1 MPSYAITGASRGLGL
16 GLVRQL
22 SAQPTNTVFALVRN
36 PAKATA
42 LSALAAEPDRD
53 IHILEADV
61 TDSSSLLA
69 AASAVGA
76 VTGGTLDVLIHNAW
90 VVDFASMALAP
101 SQLPF
106 EREALESML
115 APSLGTDLFGTVWTT
130 NAFLP
135 LIKKG
140 QLKKVVHIT
149 GGLADLDLIKTA
161 AIAHAVPAG
170 IGKAAMNILSAKYA
184 AEFQGTGVNF
194 LAMSPGWVDTVEG
207 PGECQANFRLP
218 SSVY

>member
-42 LSALAAEPDRD
+42 LSALSAQKGLD
-53 IHILEADV
+53 IRILEADV
-61 TDSSSLLA
+61 TDPPSLLA
-69 AASAVGA
+69 AAAAVRA
-76 VTGGTLDVLIHNAW
+76 VTGGTLDVLIHNAS
-90 VVDFASMALAP
+90 DMSFASMELAP

-106 EREALESML
+106 EREALEGLL
-115 APSLGTDLFGTVWTT
+115 AKSLGTDLFGTVWTT

-135 LIKKG
+135 LIEKG

-149 GGLADLDLIKTA
+149 TGMADLDLIKTTG
-161 AIAHAVPAG
+161 IAVAVPAG

-184 AEFQGTGVNF
+184 AEFEGKGVNF
-194 LAMSPGWVDTVEG
+194 LALSPGWVDTTEG
-207 PGECQANFRLP
+207 PGEPN
-218 SSVY
+218 S